1 MSTLYFVPMQG
12 ENACM
17 KAVVSVDGRI
27 TIPKAIRRRLGIVP
41 GTVLAFSEE
50 EGRLVAVRE
59 SREDAFVRWRGKGR
73 LPNNL
78 TVDEYLGSARGS
90 RT

>member
-1 MSTLYFVPMQG
+1 MSTLYFVP
-12 ENACM
+12 A
-17 KAVVSVDGRI
+17 
-27 TIPKAIRRRLGIVP
+27 
-41 GTVLAFSEE
+41 TVLAFSEE

-59 SREDAFVRWRGKGR
+59 SREHAFVRWRGKGR

-78 TVDEYLGSARGS
+78 TVDEYLDITRGS